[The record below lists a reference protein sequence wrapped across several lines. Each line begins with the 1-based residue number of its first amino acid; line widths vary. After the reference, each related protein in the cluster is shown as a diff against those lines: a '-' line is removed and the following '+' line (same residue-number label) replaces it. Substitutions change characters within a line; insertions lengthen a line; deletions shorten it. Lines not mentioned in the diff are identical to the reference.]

1 MAKYKTIS
9 KGIIKRGNSFLFT
22 VALGYDVNGKQIR
35 KTKTFKPLVGTT
47 PRQAEKQA
55 KEEYIDFKRYCHGA
69 TNLKEHMRFSEL
81 VTWYFE
87 NYAPTRLK
95 EVTSY
100 NYKHQVDYHLM
111 IFFGNKKLKDITPVM
126 ITEFFKNHKINEKSL
141 SPSTSKKLYTILQ
154 SIMTQA
160 MKQGFIKESP
170 CNNAVYLPKPDEV
183 NPKKKYLEIDQL
195 KTLLKML
202 KGYSR
207 FNTIIKVLLY
217 TGIRSGE
224 CLGLMWDDVDLEKGQ
239 IFIRHNLTSV
249 GGKRYLSTPKTK
261 SSQRYIIIGK
271 NLIKIL
277 KRHKKEQQ
285 KIIDELGE
293 AFEHPEMV
301 FTSKFG
307 TYMDRCALNSEF
319 KKLIADTDFSY
330 ITLHSL
336 RHSNATLLLDKGVDL
351 KIISEHLGHSSINV
365 TANVYTD
372 VLARSKAK
380 IANLID
386 EELG

>member
-1 MAKYKTIS
+1 
-9 KGIIKRGNSFLFT
+9 
-22 VALGYDVNGKQIR
+22 
-35 KTKTFKPLVGTT
+35 
-47 PRQAEKQA
+47 
-55 KEEYIDFKRYCHGA
+55 
-69 TNLKEHMRFSEL
+69 
-81 VTWYFE
+81 
-87 NYAPTRLK
+87 
-95 EVTSY
+95 
-100 NYKHQVDYHLM
+100 
-111 IFFGNKKLKDITPVM
+111 
-126 ITEFFKNHKINEKSL
+126 
-141 SPSTSKKLYTILQ
+141 
-154 SIMTQA
+154 
-160 MKQGFIKESP
+160 
-170 CNNAVYLPKPDEV
+170 
-183 NPKKKYLEIDQL
+183 
-195 KTLLKML
+195 
-202 KGYSR
+202 
-207 FNTIIKVLLY
+207 
-217 TGIRSGE
+217 
-224 CLGLMWDDVDLEKGQ
+224 
-239 IFIRHNLTSV
+239 
-249 GGKRYLSTPKTK
+249 
-261 SSQRYIIIGK
+261 
-271 NLIKIL
+271 LIKIL